1 MATYTL
7 FALLHP
13 RSSRMDQFARYEA
26 IDDETAIDLGA
37 RLSRSRVA
45 ELWSEH
51 RQVKIFG
58 EPARPD
64 VVPDEDSRP

>member
-1 MATYTL
+1 
-7 FALLHP
+7 
-13 RSSRMDQFARYEA
+13 MDQFARYEA